1 MAIDCRTALE
11 RLAEPGGLADR
22 EVSAHLSRCADCR
35 GAHRALALVQATR
48 EEPSAQAL
56 SGFAVRVR
64 AAHLQGKERTR
75 RRAPMRA
82 ALLAGALAAA
92 GAASVGLAL
101 DSSFQPAKPLA
112 VAAPNTSGSL
122 EPNRSA
128 EGRSSSGP
136 LVKGLDSETTP
147 ATPYDLLPDEAAL
160 EELAS
165 AADSFSALAE
175 DEADPSGLGETT
187 FPL

>member
-35 GAHRALALVQATR
+35 GAHRALALVQSSR
-48 EEPSAQAL
+48 EEPSVQAL

-92 GAASVGLAL
+92 SVGLAL

-112 VAAPNTSGSL
+112 VAAPDTSGSL